1 MIRYV
6 ENPNNPTKKKKKP
19 IKTNKWIQLSA
30 GYSINILKSIVFL
43 YTGGSD
49 SKEAACNVGDP
60 GSIPR
65 SGRSSG

>member
-1 MIRYV
+1 MIRYI
-6 ENPNNPTKKKKKP
+6 ENPNNPTKKKKT
-19 IKTNKWIQLSA
+19 IRTNKWIQLSA

-60 GSIPR
+60 GSIPGSR
-65 SGRSSG
+65 RSSG